1 MVSLLPLYHVPVVR
15 GGRGWGG
22 LDLSGIRQDLNGKE
36 ILLSRIRD
44 SGLRERAVSAWTGLW
59 RGPPQ

>member
-15 GGRGWGG
+15 GGG